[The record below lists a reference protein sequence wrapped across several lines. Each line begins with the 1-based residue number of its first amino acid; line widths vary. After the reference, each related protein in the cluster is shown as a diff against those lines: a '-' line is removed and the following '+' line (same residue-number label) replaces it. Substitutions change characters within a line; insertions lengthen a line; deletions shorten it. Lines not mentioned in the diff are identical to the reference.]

1 MENQDTDK
9 TPTLESAVQ
18 HHNAG
23 RLSEAGGIYQD
34 ILKADPNNADALHLL
49 GVLNHQTGKS
59 DVAIGLISK
68 ALAINPAYAEAHSSL
83 GAIYRSLANLDEA
96 VACYQKALRIN
107 PGYADAHYN
116 LGNVFLELGQL
127 DEAVGCFQKTLTL
140 NPDNTKAH
148 HNLGNAF
155 KELGR
160 VDEAMACCHRAIAS
174 DSNYAEAYSNL
185 GILQLLSG
193 DFLNGW
199 GNYARRWQTVD
210 FSKSRRAYQQ
220 PYWDGRDF
228 HGKTL
233 LLYPEQGLGD
243 FIQFA
248 RYVPIVAHKGGT
260 VTLEVPAALYDLYAR
275 LEGADIVV
283 QTDQSPGPFD
293 LHAALMDIPGL
304 LGTTL
309 QTIPPWQGR
318 LQVPGELVEKWKTR
332 LGAHQGLRVG
342 MVWAGNPGHKNDI
355 RRSIEASLLKPLCS
369 LNDVQIF
376 SLQVGRDGQVVENFS
391 SKVIDLSADLTS
403 FSETAAAML
412 NLDLIISVDSAPA
425 HLAAAF
431 GCPIWTLLPF
441 SPDWRWLLERDD
453 SPWYPG
459 MRLFR
464 QSKRDD
470 WQAVIERVGLELVTL
485 VKNTQN

>member
-1 MENQDTDK
+1 MESQDRNK
-9 TPTLESAVQ
+9 TQTLESAVQ

-23 RLSEAGGIYQD
+23 RLSEADGIYQD
-34 ILKADPNNADALHLL
+34 ILKAAPNNAEALHLL

-59 DVAIGLISK
+59 DVAVGMISK

-83 GAIYRSLANLDEA
+83 GAIYRSLANVDKA
-96 VACYQKALRIN
+96 VACYQAALNIN
-107 PGYADAHYN
+107 PDYGDAHYN
-116 LGNVFLELGQL
+116 LGNAFLELGRL
-127 DEAVGCFQKTLTL
+127 DEAVDCFQKTLSL
-140 NPDNTKAH
+140 NPNNSKAH
-148 HNLGNAF
+148 HNLGNAY

-160 VDEAMACCHRAIAS
+160 VDEAIQCCHRAIAS
-174 DSNYAEAYSNL
+174 NANYAEANSNL

-210 FSKSRRAYQQ
+210 FSKSRRAYLE

-248 RYVPIVAHKGGT
+248 RYVPIVAQKGGN
-260 VTLEVPAALYDLYAR
+260 VTLEVPSALYELYAR
-275 LEGADIVV
+275 LEGADVVV
-283 QTDQSPGPFD
+283 QTGPSPGPFD
-293 LHAALMDIPGL
+293 LHAPLMDIPGL

-318 LQVPGELVEKWKTR
+318 LQVPGDLVEKWKIR
-332 LGAHQGLRVG
+332 LGDHQGLRVG

-355 RRSIEASLLKPLCS
+355 RRSIEPSLLKPLCS

-376 SLQVGRDGQVVENFS
+376 SLQVSRDGKVVKNFGS
-391 SKVIDLSADLTS
+391 NVIDLSADLTS
-403 FSETAAAML
+403 FSETAAAMM

-425 HLAAAF
+425 HLAAALRR
-431 GCPIWTLLPF
+431 PIWTLLPY

-459 MRLFR
+459 MRLYR
-464 QSKRDD
+464 QNKRDD
-470 WQAVIERVGLELVTL
+470 WQAVIERVGQELLTL
-485 VKNTQN
+485 VKNTRN

>member
-1 MENQDTDK
+1 MESQDKHK
-9 TPTLESAVQ
+9 TQTLECAVQ

-23 RLSEAGGIYQD
+23 RLSEADAIYQD
-34 ILKADPNNADALHLL
+34 ILKAAPNNADALHLL
-49 GVLNHQTGKS
+49 GVLNHQTGKP
-59 DVAIGLISK
+59 DVAVGLISQ

-83 GAIYRSLANLDEA
+83 GAIYRSLENLNEA
-96 VACYQKALRIN
+96 VACYQTALSIN
-107 PGYADAHYN
+107 PDYADAHYN
-116 LGNVFLELGQL
+116 LGNAYLELGRL
-127 DEAVGCFQKTLTL
+127 DEAVCCFQKTLNL
-140 NPDNTKAH
+140 IPANTKAH
-148 HNLGNAF
+148 HNLGNAY

-160 VDEAMACCHRAIAS
+160 IDEAMQCCLRAIAS
-174 DSNYAEAYSNL
+174 DANYAEAYSNL

-233 LLYPEQGLGD
+233 FLYPEQGLGD

-248 RYVPIVAHKGGT
+248 RYIPIVADKGGT
-260 VTLEVPAALYDLYAR
+260 VMIEVPSALYDLYAR
-275 LEGADIVV
+275 LEGADVVV
-283 QTDQSPGPFD
+283 QTGQSPGPFD
-293 LHAALMDIPGL
+293 LHAPLMDIPGL

-309 QTIPPWQGR
+309 QSIPPWQGR
-318 LQVPGELVEKWKTR
+318 LQVPDELVEKWKTR

-342 MVWAGNPGHKNDI
+342 IVWAGNPGHKNDI
-355 RRSIEASLLKPLCS
+355 RRSIEASLLKPLCL
-369 LNDVQIF
+369 LNDVQFF
-376 SLQVGRDGQVVENFS
+376 SLQVGRDGEVIENFG
-391 SKVIDLSADLTS
+391 SKVIDLSTDLTS
-403 FSETAAAML
+403 FSETAAVMI

-425 HLAAAF
+425 HLAAAL
-431 GCPIWTLLPF
+431 GRPIWTLLPF

-464 QSKRDD
+464 QNVRDD

-485 VKNTQN
+485 VENARH

>member
-1 MENQDTDK
+1 MESQDTDK
-9 TPTLESAVQ
+9 TPTLESAVR

-23 RLSEAGGIYQD
+23 RLSEADGIYQD

-59 DVAIGLISK
+59 DVAVNLISK
-68 ALAINPAYAEAHSSL
+68 ALTINPAYAEAHSSL
-83 GAIYRSLANLDEA
+83 GAIYRSLANFDEA
-96 VACYQKALRIN
+96 VACYQTALRIN
-107 PGYADAHYN
+107 PDYADAHYN
-116 LGNVFLELGQL
+116 LGNAFLELGQL
-127 DEAVGCFQKTLTL
+127 DEAVCCFQQTL
-140 NPDNTKAH
+140 NLTPGNAKAH
-148 HNLGNAF
+148 HNLGNAYR
-155 KELGR
+155 ELGR
-160 VDEAMACCHRAIAS
+160 IDEAIACCRRAIAS
-174 DSNYAEAYSNL
+174 DANYAEAYSNL

-210 FSKSRRAYQQ
+210 FSKSRRAYQE

-233 LLYPEQGLGD
+233 FLYPEQGLGD

-248 RYVPIVAHKGGT
+248 RYLPVVAQKGGQI
-260 VTLEVPAALYDLYAR
+260 TLEVPTALYDLYAR
-275 LEGADIVV
+275 LEGADVVV
-283 QTDQSPGPFD
+283 QTGQSPDPFD

-309 QTIPPWQGR
+309 QSIPPWQGH
-318 LQVPGELVEKWKTR
+318 LQVPGDLVEKWKTR
-332 LGAHQGLRVG
+332 LGAYQGLRVG

-355 RRSIEASLLKPLCS
+355 RRSIDPALLKPLCS
-369 LNDVQIF
+369 LNDVKIF
-376 SLQVGRDGQVVENFS
+376 SLQVGRDGEAVENFG

-403 FSETAAAML
+403 FSETAALMM
-412 NLDLIISVDSAPA
+412 NLDLIISADSAPA
-425 HLAAAF
+425 HLAAAL
-431 GCPIWTLLPF
+431 GRPIWTLLPYL
-441 SPDWRWLLERDD
+441 PDWRWLLERAD

-464 QSKRDD
+464 QNKRDD
-470 WQAVIERVGLELVTL
+470 WQAVIERVGEELL
-485 VKNTQN
+485 RLA

>member
-1 MENQDTDK
+1 MESQDRDK
-9 TPTLESAVQ
+9 TQTLESAVR

-23 RLSEAGGIYQD
+23 RLSEADGIYQH

-59 DVAIGLISK
+59 DVAVGLISK

-83 GAIYRSLANLDEA
+83 GAIYRSLAKLDEA
-96 VACYQKALRIN
+96 VACYKKALSVN
-107 PGYADAHYN
+107 PDYGDAHYN
-116 LGNVFLELGQL
+116 LGNALLELGQL
-127 DEAVGCFQKTLTL
+127 DEAVCYFQKNLSLT
-140 NPDNTKAH
+140 PDNAKAH
-148 HNLGNAF
+148 HNLGNAY

-160 VDEAMACCHRAIAS
+160 VDEAMQCCLRAAAS
-174 DSNYAEAYSNL
+174 DANYAEAYSNL

-199 GNYARRWQTVD
+199 ENYARRWQTVD

-220 PYWDGRDF
+220 PLWDGRDF

-248 RYVPIVAHKGGT
+248 RYVPMVAQKGGN
-260 VTLEVPAALYDLYAR
+260 VTLEVPSALYHLYAH
-275 LEGADIVV
+275 LEGADVVV
-283 QTDQSPGPFD
+283 QTGQSPGPFD
-293 LHAALMDIPGL
+293 LHAPLMDIPGL

-309 QTIPPWQGR
+309 QTIPPWQGH
-318 LQVPGELVEKWKTR
+318 LQVPGDLVEKWKTR
-332 LGAHQGLRVG
+332 LGAYRGLRVG

-355 RRSIEASLLKPLCS
+355 RRSIEPSLLKPLCH
-369 LNDVQIF
+369 LNDVKIF
-376 SLQVGRDGQVVENFS
+376 SLQVGRDGEVVENFDS
-391 SKVIDLSADLTS
+391 NVIDLSADLTS
-403 FSETAAAML
+403 FSETAAAMM

-425 HLAAAF
+425 HLAAALRR
-431 GCPIWTLLPF
+431 PIWTLLPF
-441 SPDWRWLLERDD
+441 APDWRWLLERDD
-453 SPWYPG
+453 SPWYPD

-464 QSKRDD
+464 QNRRDD

-485 VKNTQN
+485 AENAQH